1 MADAA
6 DLWEAYTGP
15 EFTGERRPPSILD
28 QPVGGAPSVEG
39 GPEIL
44 TGAPMTPW
52 AFPARLRDIAT
63 ASNLSRP
70 AATIPSFAE
79 MSPAVREEALRQ
91 IPLKGGG
98 MTPAAQLDQALAP
111 YLAAYLKEGAGKGVG
126 FLAWL
131 RNAVS
136 KTPRQKPPAPR
147 TGPQTPPGGLH
158 AGESIPPMPT
168 VIEGTI
174 PPRLANEYD
183 FVLRRWVKPA
193 APAGKQASKAA
204 QQRSQT
210 PYADLFKGDV
220 PLDTG
225 PF

>member
-1 MADAA
+1 MAEPA

-15 EFTGERRPPSILD
+15 KFTGERRPPSILD

-63 ASNLSRP
+63 AS
-70 AATIPSFAE
+70 
-79 MSPAVREEALRQ
+79 
-91 IPLKGGG
+91 
-98 MTPAAQLDQALAP
+98 D
-111 YLAAYLKEGAGKGVG
+111 VG

-147 TGPQTPPGGLH
+147 TGPQIPPGGLH

>member
-1 MADAA
+1 MAEPA
-6 DLWEAYTGP
+6 DLWEVYTGP

-28 QPVGGAPSVEG
+28 QPVGGAPRVEG

-52 AFPARLRDIAT
+52 AFTARLRDIVT

-70 AATIPSFAE
+70 AATIPSFAD
-79 MSPAVREEALRQ
+79 MSPAVQKEVLRQ
-91 IPLKGGG
+91 LPLKLGGR
-98 MTPAAQLDQALAP
+98 TPSVSEIEKIAFLERALSP

-131 RNAVS
+131 QNAVS
-136 KTPRQKPPAPR
+136 KTPRRKPPAPR
-147 TGPQTPPGGLH
+147 NGPQVPPGGKH
-158 AGESIPPMPT
+158 AGEPIPPMPSSW
-168 VIEGTI
+168 GR
-174 PPRLANEYD
+174 P
-183 FVLRRWVKPA
+183 
-193 APAGKQASKAA
+193 ASKAA

-220 PLDTG
+220 PLDSG
-225 PF
+225 PL